1 MKSLSRSVA
10 VTLMALGA
18 LVASHGTARA
28 AACGDLTDADGVG
41 VGDVVLLFRA
51 VLEEPDPTPLCGGMG
66 ALDCGDV
73 NADGSISI
81 SDVVI
86 LFNSVLGNETLYPL
100 CVSEGPTIACPGG
113 EATIAANIT
122 SNQVWPAGCDIKLDG
137 TIFVEP
143 GVVLKIDAGATVFG
157 KKFPN
162 NPPPTALV
170 FRRDS
175 KINAVGT
182 PTMPITFTS
191 DQLAGSRAPGDW
203 AGLAINGRAP
213 VNCPGGE
220 CDAEGLVNVP
230 FGGGETNDS
239 SGIARFLHIAF
250 AGRALSPD
258 NELNVFTMNA
268 VGQGTTIDHI
278 HAHMGLDDGHEWFG
292 GNLKSTHMISSGAA
306 DDQLDWQ
313 LGYTGSVQFAAAIQ
327 IGANLD
333 TSGSRGF
340 EGDNNGDGNDLLPR
354 SDPKFCNVTM
364 MGAKGQAGG
373 DVDARCMRI
382 REGTAG
388 QIWQT
393 ICFNWNTGGIRVSD
407 AATFTNACDGSGALN
422 GNLMIQESIFYDNGD
437 DGIGDIGDECRDGG
451 TGPEPSCG
459 DTQDLCNQWDNGP
472 TPLVFTTDP
481 GMPAGCGTT
490 VGCIPVG
497 SRPAVNTSFDCS
509 AIDPFFE
516 ATDYIGAFDPDNA
529 GSTWADAAWVTF
541 ELN

>member
-1 MKSLSRSVA
+1 MKFLWRSVA
-10 VTLMALGA
+10 VTLLALGA
-18 LVASHGTARA
+18 VAASHGTARA
-28 AACGDLTDADGVG
+28 AACGDLTDSAGVN

-51 VLEEPDPTPLCGGMG
+51 VLEEPDPTPLCGGLG
-66 ALDCGDV
+66 ASDCGDV
-73 NADGSISI
+73 NADGGISI
-81 SDVVI
+81 ADVVI

-113 EATIAANIT
+113 TTTINSNVT
-122 SNQVWPAGCDIKLDG
+122 SNQVWPAGCTILLDG

-143 GVVLKIDAGATVFG
+143 GVVLKINPGATIFG
-157 KKFPN
+157 KKFPA

-175 KINAVGT
+175 KINAVGS
-182 PTMPITFTS
+182 MGSPIIFSS
-191 DQLAGSRAPGDW
+191 DQSPGGRAPGDW
-203 AGLAINGRAP
+203 AGLAINGRGP

-230 FGGGETNDS
+230 FGGNETNDS
-239 SGIARFLHIAF
+239 SGIARFLHVAF
-250 AGRALSPD
+250 AGRELSPD

-268 VGQGTTIDHI
+268 VGRGTTIDHI

-292 GNLKSTHMISSGAA
+292 GNVNTTHMISSGAA

-313 LGYTGSVQFAAAIQ
+313 LGYTGALQYGAAIQ

-333 TSGSRGF
+333 TGGSRGF

-354 SDPKFCNVTM
+354 SDPKFCNVTL
-364 MGAKGQAGG
+364 MGAKGQSGG
-373 DVDARCMRI
+373 GVDARCMRL
-382 REGTAG
+382 RDGTAG
-388 QIWQT
+388 KIYQT

-407 AATFTNACDGSGALN
+407 SATFANACDGSGAVN
-422 GNLMIQESIFYDNGD
+422 GNLMVKESIVFDTGTSTAD
-437 DGIGDIGDECRDGG
+437 DCRDAASGA
-451 TGPEPSCG
+451 EPSCST
-459 DTQDLCNQWDNGP
+459 TQDLCDQWDNAP
-472 TPLVFTTDP
+472 NPLRYDDP

-497 SRPAVNTSFDCS
+497 SRPAVTSSFNCSTVDPTFD
-509 AIDPFFE
+509 DN
-516 ATDYIGAFDPDNA
+516 DYIGAFDPDA
-529 GSTWADAAWVTF
+529 GTPWAAAPWVTF

>member
-1 MKSLSRSVA
+1 M
-10 VTLMALGA
+10 TLVALGA
-18 LVASHGTARA
+18 LAASNVSARA
-28 AACGDLTDADGVG
+28 AACGDLTDASGVN

-51 VLEEPDPTPLCGGMG
+51 VLEEPDPSPLCGGLG

-73 NADGSISI
+73 NADGAITI
-81 SDVVI
+81 ADVVI

-113 EATIAANIT
+113 TAVISGNIA
-122 SNQVWPAGCDIKLDG
+122 SNQVWPAGCNIELNG

-143 GVVLKIDAGATVFG
+143 GVVLKIDAGATIFG
-157 KKFPN
+157 QKFPS

-182 PTMPITFTS
+182 EGSPIVFSS
-191 DQLAGSRAPGDW
+191 DQSPGSRAPGDW
-203 AGLAINGRAP
+203 AGLALNGRGP

-220 CDAEGLVNVP
+220 CDAEGLVNTV
-230 FGGGETNDS
+230 FGGNETNDS
-239 SGIARFLHIAF
+239 SGIARFLRVEF
-250 AGRALSPD
+250 AGRELSPD

-268 VGQGTTIDHI
+268 LGRGTTIDHI

-292 GNLKSTHMISSGAA
+292 GNVNSKFMISSGAA

-313 LGYTGSVQFAAAIQ
+313 LGYTGALQYGAGIQ

-354 SDPKFCNVTM
+354 SDPKFCNVTL

-388 QIWQT
+388 QIWKT

-407 AATFTNACDGSGALN
+407 SATFDVACEPNGTNTLSGD
-422 GNLMIQESIFYDNGD
+422 LMLQESILFDVGPTGTD
-437 DGIGDIGDECRDGG
+437 FCRDGA
-451 TGPEPSCG
+451 TGSCS
-459 DTQDLCNQWDNGP
+459 TTRDLCDLWGATAN
-472 TPLVFTTDP
+472 PLQEGVNP

-490 VGCIPVG
+490 VGCIPVP
-497 SRPAVNTSFDCS
+497 SQNVASNFDCTT
-509 AIDPFFE
+509 IDPFFE
-516 ATDYIGAFDPDNA
+516 ATGYVGAFDPNGDGDGWANA
-529 GSTWADAAWVTF
+529 PWVDF
-541 ELN
+541 SIN